1 MTSSNNDLDLAL
13 SALAAPNVAS
23 EERGT
28 IGRMTARLTLIGLLM
43 MGTAI
48 RTRVSNAESLK
59 TESPVDDYMSAA
71 NNHVMHR
78 RLLEDKDQ
86 TLLSFLS
93 ESSFARKKITDLII
107 HRYTAT
113 LPSEIESDGLD
124 NAIEAI
130 ELLETDG
137 EPIQV
142 SGRPF
147 LYVGSV
153 GEIVIR

>member
-23 EERGT
+23 EERGM
-28 IGRMTARLTLIGLLM
+28 IWRVTARLTLIGLLM

-78 RLLEDKDQ
+78 RLLDKDQ
-86 TLLSFLS
+86 TLLLFLS

-142 SGRPF
+142 SGHPF